1 MHWFIELFIA
11 FARIL
16 PRLLERVDSEY
27 SKNFYVSFVEC
38 KWSNNINNNGNDDGD
53 DWNNRPEDSVSK
65 EIRRRLVA
73 KQQQRDQGYINDD
86 EQFDR
91 LPPWTMPMLPIVFLL
106 LTGAS
111 WYKKRLELQRSGR
124 HKKIDS

>member
-1 MHWFIELFIA
+1 M
-11 FARIL
+11 
-16 PRLLERVDSEY
+16 
-27 SKNFYVSFVEC
+27 
-38 KWSNNINNNGNDDGD
+38 
-53 DWNNRPEDSVSK
+53 
-65 EIRRRLVA
+65 A

-91 LPPWTMPMLPIVFLL
+91 LPPWTIPMLPIVFLL